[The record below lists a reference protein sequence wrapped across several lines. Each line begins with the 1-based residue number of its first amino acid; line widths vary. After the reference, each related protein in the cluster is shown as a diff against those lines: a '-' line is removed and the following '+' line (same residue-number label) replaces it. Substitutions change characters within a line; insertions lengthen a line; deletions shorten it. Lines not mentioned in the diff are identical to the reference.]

1 MNNLSFLKLY
11 PVYLLIY
18 LTCMI
23 LGKLFLL
30 QCNYMP
36 ELMNT
41 NVSEYIDIR
50 ILTFVCLD
58 SYSYKHSLAL
68 GRK

>member
-1 MNNLSFLKLY
+1 M
-11 PVYLLIY
+11 IY

-23 LGKLFLL
+23 LGKLFLF